1 MGKIDTGL
9 RQISKTGD
17 KIMNTFGNT
26 VRWGLI
32 ASAFSGVMNAAHES
46 VQYVKDLDESLTN
59 IMMVTDYSRSAM
71 NDYAKAANEAAKS
84 LGSTTTAMTNA
95 TLVFAQQGFDL
106 PKSQQLA
113 QTSTQL
119 ANISQQDTATASD
132 EITAYMN
139 AFHLESIDEI
149 NNAMSKWAIV
159 ANVSAADVQEL
170 SIASQKAAST
180 AVTVGVNM
188 DQLAAQI
195 AAIETVT
202 REAPEN
208 IGNGLKTLYARL
220 SDIGMGETV
229 DGDVNLGKVT
239 STLEKVGVQVL
250 TAEGNMRQVGDIM
263 EDLMEVWGG
272 LDLTQRTS
280 IATTLAGKYQLS
292 RFTALMNRSDLY
304 NEYLNASEG
313 ETGTETFDKM
323 QAIFED
329 SMQGRLNKLQATIEG
344 IFTNAMNTDSFYEM
358 IDAVTQLVQLFGD
371 LTEAIGGGGSA
382 LTAFGAIL
390 TKVMSNNIS
399 RGLSN
404 FVANRQRDAMVAS
417 NVESARLNA
426 QQQLSGQGIQLDDTD
441 AQKVVNDNVQG
452 AQYAHLMNQQQLD
465 SFNQSLQQRTQIL
478 GALKAA
484 EAEVAQATEQ
494 MATAF
499 NTVGVGAEA
508 AEAGTIAFLE
518 MLNEAGTSIT
528 QADLEAA
535 GLKET
540 IKNLGSAQSSLT
552 NLASATELVME
563 AQQQATKAATELE
576 RAELQAGKSSQQYTR
591 AQEQLEKAE
600 RGVESAFE
608 LLQEQAAVTGKAFKE
623 LSEDTNLS
631 AQAQQKFAEI
641 ANLAEIAVTGNVED
655 LKRFSASLKES
666 QMDTN
671 LFVEAL
677 TQLSQKGLMTEEM
690 FVALTANSQRL
701 REAFEAAG
709 ISAEVFNTQMAN
721 QQRMNGIVEVI
732 SAVGQLTFA

>member
-71 NDYAKAANEAAKS
+71 NDYAKAANEAAKA

-139 AFHLESIDEI
+139 AFNLKSIDEI

-170 SIASQKAAST
+170 SVASQKAAST

-263 EDLMEVWGG
+263 EDLMEV
-272 LDLTQRTS
+272 
-280 IATTLAGKYQLS
+280 
-292 RFTALMNRSDLY
+292 
-304 NEYLNASEG
+304 
-313 ETGTETFDKM
+313 
-323 QAIFED
+323 
-329 SMQGRLNKLQATIEG
+329 
-344 IFTNAMNTDSFYEM
+344 
-358 IDAVTQLVQLFGD
+358 
-371 LTEAIGGGGSA
+371 
-382 LTAFGAIL
+382 
-390 TKVMSNNIS
+390 
-399 RGLSN
+399 
-404 FVANRQRDAMVAS
+404 
-417 NVESARLNA
+417 
-426 QQQLSGQGIQLDDTD
+426 
-441 AQKVVNDNVQG
+441 
-452 AQYAHLMNQQQLD
+452 
-465 SFNQSLQQRTQIL
+465 
-478 GALKAA
+478 
-484 EAEVAQATEQ
+484 
-494 MATAF
+494 
-499 NTVGVGAEA
+499 
-508 AEAGTIAFLE
+508 
-518 MLNEAGTSIT
+518 
-528 QADLEAA
+528 
-535 GLKET
+535 
-540 IKNLGSAQSSLT
+540 
-552 NLASATELVME
+552 
-563 AQQQATKAATELE
+563 
-576 RAELQAGKSSQQYTR
+576 
-591 AQEQLEKAE
+591 
-600 RGVESAFE
+600 
-608 LLQEQAAVTGKAFKE
+608 
-623 LSEDTNLS
+623 
-631 AQAQQKFAEI
+631 
-641 ANLAEIAVTGNVED
+641 
-655 LKRFSASLKES
+655 
-666 QMDTN
+666 
-671 LFVEAL
+671 
-677 TQLSQKGLMTEEM
+677 
-690 FVALTANSQRL
+690 
-701 REAFEAAG
+701 
-709 ISAEVFNTQMAN
+709 
-721 QQRMNGIVEVI
+721 
-732 SAVGQLTFA
+732 

>member
-1 MGKIDTGL
+1 
-9 RQISKTGD
+9 
-17 KIMNTFGNT
+17 MNTFGNT

-32 ASAFSGVMNAAHES
+32 ASAFSSVMNAAHES

-59 IMMVTDYSRSAM
+59 IMMVTDYSREAM

-113 QTSTQL
+113 ETSTQL

-170 SIASQKAAST
+170 SVASQKAAST

-263 EDLMEVWGG
+263 EDLMEVWGD

-304 NEYLNASEG
+304 SEYLNASEG
-313 ETGTETFDKM
+313 ETGTETFDEM

-329 SMQGRLNKLQATIEG
+329 SMQGRLNKLQATVEG

-399 RGLSN
+399 RGMAN
-404 FVANRQRDAMVAS
+404 FVVNRQRDAMINS

-426 QQQLSGQGIQLDDTD
+426 QQQLTGQGIQLDDAD
-441 AQKVVNDNVQG
+441 AQKVVNDTAQG

-465 SFNQSLQQRTQIL
+465 LLNQSLEQRTQIL
-478 GALKAA
+478 GALKGAEAEAA
-484 EAEVAQATEQ
+484 EAAKMFGSAF
-494 MATAF
+494 ATA
-499 NTVGVGAEA
+499 GVGAEA
-508 AEAGTIAFLE
+508 AEKGTLAFLE
-518 MLNEAGTSIT
+518 MLNEAGASIDKAT
-528 QADLEAA
+528 FNT
-535 GLKET
+535 KKFNNT
-540 IKNLGSAQSSLT
+540 LGTLGTAQQGLT
-552 NLASATELVME
+552 NLAAGF
-563 AQQQATKAATELE
+563 E
-576 RAELQAGKSSQQYTR
+576 RV
-591 AQEQLEKAE
+591 EKAE
-600 RGVESAFE
+600 
-608 LLQEQAAVTGKAFKE
+608 
-623 LSEDTNLS
+623 
-631 AQAQQKFAEI
+631 
-641 ANLAEIAVTGNVED
+641 
-655 LKRFSASLKES
+655 KES
-666 QMDTN
+666 G
-671 LFVEAL
+671 
-677 TQLSQKGLMTEEM
+677 KG
-690 FVALTANSQRL
+690 S
-701 REAFEAAG
+701 AA
-709 ISAEVFNTQMAN
+709 
-721 QQRMNGIVEVI
+721 
-732 SAVGQLTFA
+732 

>member
-1 MGKIDTGL
+1 MSKYSNTVEYKIKTSLDATGL
-9 RQISKTGD
+9 TKLQQQLRQVQAEFERMTTAKTPFSGLEEAKKQLTEIQALVNSSFNAKLGMMDTKALTAGLSRVEGGLAGVYKNFSATGAAGKQAFATLLGQTSKLDAGLKQVSSTSD
-17 KIMNTFGNT
+17 KIFNTLGNT

-32 ASAFSGVMNAAHES
+32 ASAFSSVMNAAHES

-59 IMMVTDYSRSAM
+59 IMMVTEYSRDAM

-113 QTSTQL
+113 ETSTQL

-139 AFHLESIDEI
+139 AFNLDSIDEI

-263 EDLMEVWGG
+263 EDLMTVWGD

-304 NEYLNASEG
+304 NEYLSASEG
-313 ETGTETFDKM
+313 ETGTETFDEM

-329 SMQGRLNKLQATIEG
+329 SMQGRLNKLQAAIEG
-344 IFTNAMNTDSFYEM
+344 IFTNAFETDNFYDM
-358 IDAVTQLVQLFGD
+358 IDAVTGLVEVFAD
-371 LTEAIGGGGSA
+371 LTEAIGGGSA
-382 LTAFGAIL
+382 AMTAFLAVG
-390 TKVMSNNIS
+390 TKMFSGSIGKGVANFISNRQTNALRENNQQALAAQARKTLENEGFQTGNQSIDTAAKDFANMNQYRPVMSAEQ
-399 RGLSN
+399 SN
-404 FVANRQRDAMVAS
+404 QANALVEQRVALLH
-417 NVESARLNA
+417 EE
-426 QQQLSGQGIQLDDTD
+426 IQLREDLATQIAIASTISED
-441 AQKVVNDNVQG
+441 ATG
-452 AQYAHLMNQQQLD
+452 QQI
-465 SFNQSLQQRTQIL
+465 RTQEEL
-478 GALKAA
+478 LEYARKLKLEFAEMDPKALEQAAPVFNKAIA
-484 EAEVAQATEQ
+484 SLDQMKQTLQEVQKG
-494 MATAF
+494 F
-499 NTVGVGAEA
+499 SLLRSGN
-508 AEAGTIAFLE
+508 
-518 MLNEAGTSIT
+518 
-528 QADLEAA
+528 EAA
-535 GLKET
+535 G
-540 IKNLGSAQSSLT
+540 
-552 NLASATELVME
+552 
-563 AQQQATKAATELE
+563 
-576 RAELQAGKSSQQYTR
+576 
-591 AQEQLEKAE
+591 
-600 RGVESAFE
+600 
-608 LLQEQAAVTGKAFKE
+608 
-623 LSEDTNLS
+623 
-631 AQAQQKFAEI
+631 
-641 ANLAEIAVTGNVED
+641 
-655 LKRFSASLKES
+655 
-666 QMDTN
+666 
-671 LFVEAL
+671 
-677 TQLSQKGLMTEEM
+677 
-690 FVALTANSQRL
+690 
-701 REAFEAAG
+701 
-709 ISAEVFNTQMAN
+709 
-721 QQRMNGIVEVI
+721 
-732 SAVGQLTFA
+732 